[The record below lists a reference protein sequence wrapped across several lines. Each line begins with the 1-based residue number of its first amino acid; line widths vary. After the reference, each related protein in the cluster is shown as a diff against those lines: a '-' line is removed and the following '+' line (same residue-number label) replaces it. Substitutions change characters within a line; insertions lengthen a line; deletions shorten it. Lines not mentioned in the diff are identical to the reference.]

1 MIITVFELLNQFI
14 YKKKLGSDVYIV
26 RWSKL
31 LWIEVFQ
38 QQNKTSWHNTLLHA
52 THGNLLLQST
62 RKKGLCYAWYKFGQ
76 VTKVCKSAG
85 GIFFSRKHEKSF
97 ATEIVEIRYCSQNLN
112 CFEVFKL
119 SLPVDLS
126 SACFE

>member
-38 QQNKTSWHNTLLHA
+38 QQNKTSRHNTLLHS
-52 THGNLLLQST
+52 THGNLLHRDHACVTPGPNLAKSQ
-62 RKKGLCYAWYKFGQ
+62 KYAR
-76 VTKVCKSAG
+76 VLVE
-85 GIFFSRKHEKSF
+85 FFSQESMRKALLLK
-97 ATEIVEIRYCSQNLN
+97 
-112 CFEVFKL
+112 
-119 SLPVDLS
+119 
-126 SACFE
+126 